1 MSRAL
6 KRNIAKNIKEKN
18 EDKFPSL
25 KKMSVSKFMK
35 KVNTDIPESE
45 LPIERINKFAL
56 LMKTL
61 QFSILVKQKN
71 IKLPELNSLLDR
83 FIYIFKDMKNS
94 SNFLIYKDTLL
105 LADNRINVILTSI
118 NEDYDTVNFHDL
130 DIPNM
135 INEKIVNSIGP
146 FLIKCMQAYVG
157 WFREEDEIFKGYNTK
172 ITDEEAKEFQDL
184 IEDYSYTLD
193 KKALLR
199 CDNLIER
206 LLNLNHKYT
215 TITIRKISNEIEE
228 EINELLKSYIHKDK
242 EAEVISNASNHFY
255 KLLELRITFSAIYD
269 TILSKDDLKLLFRA
283 CYYYAIKKI
292 NSFLEV
298 PEDLISIVSTLRA
311 HTVASIIKLRVGS
324 NFVENNEHLKT
335 LLLTANLEIPTTGY
349 IIDSAVDAVV
359 NKESKIDIEEFKI
372 KVWDSI
378 KALVKFIDS
387 KQCNK
392 LYRSTYAVDIES
404 CKDTFYNL
412 LNGEY
417 ENNKEWFYKLLKKY
431 DIFKM
436 NKNYIAI

>member
-6 KRNIAKNIKEKN
+6 KRKIAKNIKEQN

-35 KVNTDIPESE
+35 KVNTDIPENE
-45 LPIERINKFAL
+45 LPVEKINKFAL

-71 IKLPELNSLLDR
+71 IKLLELNTLIDR
-83 FIYIFKDMKNS
+83 FMDMFKDMKNS
-94 SNFLIYKDTLL
+94 SSFLIYKDTLL
-105 LADNRINVILTSI
+105 LADKRINVILTSV
-118 NEDYDTVNFHDL
+118 NEDYDTVSFHEL
-130 DIPNM
+130 DVPNM
-135 INEKIVNSIGP
+135 INEKITNSIGP

-157 WFREEDEIFKGYNTK
+157 WFREEDEIFKGYK
-172 ITDEEAKEFQDL
+172 ISTTDEEAKELQDL
-184 IEDYSYTLD
+184 LEEYSHTLD

-228 EINELLKSYIHKDK
+228 EVNGLLRDYIHKEK

-269 TILSKDDLKLLFRA
+269 TVLSKDDLRLLFRA

-292 NSFLEV
+292 NNFLEV

-311 HTVASIIKLRVGS
+311 HTIASIIKLRIGS
-324 NFVENNEHLKT
+324 SFVENNEHLKT
-335 LLLTANLEIPTTGY
+335 LILTANLEIPTTAY

-359 NKESKIDIEEFKI
+359 NKDSKIDIEEFKV

-378 KALVKFIDS
+378 KALVLFIDS
-387 KQCNK
+387 RQCNK
-392 LYRSTYAVDIES
+392 LYKSTYAVDIES
-404 CKDTFYNL
+404 LQDSFYNI

-417 ENNKEWFYKLLKKY
+417 KNNKEWFHKLLKKY
-431 DIFKM
+431 DIYKI